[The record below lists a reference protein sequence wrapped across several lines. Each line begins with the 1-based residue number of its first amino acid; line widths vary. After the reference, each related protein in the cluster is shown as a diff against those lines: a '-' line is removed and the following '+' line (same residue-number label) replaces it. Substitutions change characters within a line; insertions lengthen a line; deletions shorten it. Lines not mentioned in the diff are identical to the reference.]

1 MSIPNSVLNIVVLAL
16 RLNTLLH
23 SLSFREHPHLGPE
36 ERLWGLSNVDRVD
49 VHQADVCA
57 LMSALLGTP
66 FPVNSHGIIPLEYID
81 GDGKQIGG
89 QLTLFVQRH

>member
-1 MSIPNSVLNIVVLAL
+1 M
-16 RLNTLLH
+16 
-23 SLSFREHPHLGPE
+23 
-36 ERLWGLSNVDRVD
+36 DRVD

-81 GDGKQIGG
+81 GDGNESFTRKRN
-89 QLTLFVQRH
+89 VE